1 MGTRIGCSW
10 GPALAGLAGV
20 AGVALALQAVVDTGL
35 VSPVMISPP
44 TKIAGAFGELVSG
57 EGLGKAFLLTFGA
70 TFAASA
76 LATLVAT
83 PAGYL
88 LYRCPLLGRSYE
100 SWIGA
105 LFSAPIVLLYPMFL
119 VIFGRSVLVGI
130 ATGFLVGAVPIVLKT
145 REGFLAAPPVLINV
159 ARSFGAS
166 DREVLRKVLLPAA
179 RPFIFTGVRLCLI
192 YSMINIV
199 GIEFLANLGGLG
211 YLVGEMY
218 DRYEIPAM
226 YAATVCVILTSALFY
241 VLSARVERWLSGR

>member
-1 MGTRIGCSW
+1 MIRGIDRPW
-10 GPALAGLAGV
+10 APALAGLAAVACAAVALQGV
-20 AGVALALQAVVDTGL
+20 VDAGVVSPFMIAPPTQIAAGL
-35 VSPVMISPP
+35 V
-44 TKIAGAFGELVSG
+44 ELATG
-57 EGLGKAFLLTFGA
+57 EGLGTAFLLTFGA

-76 LATLVAT
+76 LAALVAI

-88 LYRCPLLGRSYE
+88 LYRRPLLGRAYE

-119 VIFGRSVLVGI
+119 VMFGRSVMVGI

-145 REGFLAAPPVLINV
+145 REGFLSTPPVLINV

-179 RPFIFTGVRLCLI
+179 RPAIFTGMRLCLI

-226 YAATVCVILTSALFY
+226 YAATVCVIVTSALFY
-241 VLSARVERWLSGR
+241 VLSQRIEQWLARR

>member
-1 MGTRIGCSW
+1 MIRGIDRPW
-10 GPALAGLAGV
+10 APALAGVV
-20 AGVALALQAVVDTGL
+20 AVACAAALLQGVVDAGL
-35 VSPVMISPP
+35 VSPFMISPP
-44 TKIAGAFGELVSG
+44 TQIAAGLVELATS
-57 EGLGKAFLLTFGA
+57 EGLVTAFLLTFGA

-76 LATLVAT
+76 LAALVAVPT
-83 PAGYL
+83 GYL
-88 LYRCPLLGRSYE
+88 LYRRPLLGRAYE

-119 VIFGRSVLVGI
+119 VMFGRSVMVGI
-130 ATGFLVGAVPIVLKT
+130 ATGFLVGVVPIVLKT
-145 REGFLAAPPVLINV
+145 REGFLSAPPVLINV
-159 ARSFGAS
+159 ARSFCAT

-179 RPFIFTGVRLCLI
+179 RPAIFTGVRLCLI

-226 YAATVCVILTSALFY
+226 YAATACVIVTSALFY
-241 VLSARVERWLSGR
+241 VLSQRVEQWLARR